1 MKSKIRQIAGV
12 GIVALLTGCSAFTST
27 SELNEIK
34 KMNAS
39 GDAFTQALF
48 KEYTALSQSE
58 YDQYD
63 WRDSL
68 FYSQRAKEAAAGRT
82 PAPTEMSQRKE
93 PADMVGVLT
102 QARAQ
107 LVEVLASE
115 QARSDP
121 ATAAKAQASFDCW
134 MEQQEENFQVNDI
147 AMCRKGFEDAI
158 AALTPQAASASE
170 VIAIAADVLFE
181 FDKSVVRN
189 EFKPR
194 LDEIAAELVRDTNKR
209 LLVWGFTDTVG
220 TAQYNMG
227 LSERRAAAV
236 AEYFESKGVD
246 SSRLTTQGFGET
258 QLAVPTGDQVPE
270 PRNRRVEVRQR

>member
-27 SELNEIK
+27 SELNSIK

-63 WRDSL
+63 WKDSL
-68 FYSQRAKEAAAGRT
+68 FYSQRAKEAASGRI

-102 QARAQ
+102 EARAK
-107 LVEVLASE
+107 LVEVLGTE
-115 QARSDP
+115 QAKADP
-121 ATAAKAQASFDCW
+121 TTAAKAQAMFDCW

-147 AMCRKGFEDAI
+147 ATCRKGYEDAI
-158 AALTPQAASASE
+158 TALTPQAASASE
-170 VIAIAADVLFE
+170 VIAIAA
-181 FDKSVVRN
+181 
-189 EFKPR
+189 
-194 LDEIAAELVRDTNKR
+194 ELVADTNKR

-220 TAQYNMG
+220 SAQYNMG
-227 LSERRAAAV
+227 LSDRRAAAV
-236 AEYFESKGVD
+236 AQYFESKGVD
-246 SSRLTTQGFGET
+246 ASRLTTQGFGET
-258 QLAVPTGDQVPE
+258 QLAVPTGDNVPE

>member
-63 WRDSL
+63 WKDSL
-68 FYSQRAKEAAAGRT
+68 FYSQRAKEAAAGRVPT
-82 PAPTEMSQRKE
+82 PTEMSQRRE

-102 QARAQ
+102 EARAQ
-107 LVEVLASE
+107 LVDVLATE
-115 QARSDP
+115 QATADP

-134 MEQQEENFQVNDI
+134 MEQQEENFQINDI

-194 LDEIAAELVRDTNKR
+194 LDEIAAELVADTNKR

-220 TAQYNMG
+220 TAEYNMG

-236 AEYFESKGVD
+236 AEYFETKGVD
-246 SSRLTTQGFGET
+246 ASRLTTQGFGET
-258 QLAVPTGDQVPE
+258 QLAVPTGDGVPE